1 MEGVLRCMFL
11 LLSLHWLLDR
21 PNVFCRRIALLLL
34 LSIDRRV
41 FTMTTMAEESV
52 RGSILVIMQKH
63 LPLRLLLNPGR
74 RTWGRQQAHQ
84 RVRKWVLIV
93 NDN

>member
-1 MEGVLRCMFL
+1 MEEVLRCMFL

-34 LSIDRRV
+34 LPIDRRV
-41 FTMTTMAEESV
+41 FTMTTMAEENV
-52 RGSILVIMQKH
+52 RDSILVIMQKH
-63 LPLRLLLNPGR
+63 LPLRLLLNPGQP
-74 RTWGRQQAHQ
+74 TWRRQQAHQ

-93 NDN
+93 EDN